1 MTTCLPFRIAVVLGA
16 LTSVLT
22 AEVMDAA
29 ATARATLRRVLV
41 EETGWVK
48 VHAAEVLN
56 AYGAGD
62 EVRKVFLEEGR
73 QHGTETPYRIGIWR
87 VLAVADE
94 RGDWAARIEAVF
106 LDEKAPDRLH
116 ALESLGK
123 LHCAVHGE
131 TLAALHRWRGAAGP
145 GEAVF
150 GDWVRAS
157 AGEPGARDKI
167 SAALAGAEPVTR
179 LRAAHILR
187 VSSDVTA
194 TEKARV
200 AAAAGAEPRE
210 TAGYVY
216 VLGAA
221 YALNADPA
229 QMTTWR
235 GELERIIRTG
245 TPGAAHAAWQGLL
258 GRVTVAEINQLAP
271 GWAQAKGDAAIG
283 AAWAVL
289 AASGPGGVRR

>member
-1 MTTCLPFRIAVVLGA
+1 MIVSA
-16 LTSVLT
+16 LTSVLAGQT
-22 AEVMDAA
+22 SDDA
-29 ATARATLRRVLV
+29 ATARATLRRVLT
-41 EETGWVK
+41 EETAWVK

-56 AYGAGD
+56 AYGARD
-62 EVRKVFLEEGR
+62 EVRATFLEEAR
-73 QHGTETPYRIGIWR
+73 RHETEKPYRIGTWR
-87 VLAVADE
+87 VLAVADA
-94 RGDWAARIEAVF
+94 RGDWAARIEKVF

-123 LHCAVHGE
+123 LHRVVHGE
-131 TLAALHRWRGAAGP
+131 TRAAVQRWCGAAGP

-150 GDWVRAS
+150 GDWVLAS

-167 SAALAGAEPVTR
+167 SAVLASPEPVAR

-194 TEKARV
+194 AEKARV
-200 AAAAGAEPRE
+200 AEAARTESRE

-216 VLGAA
+216 IIGAA
-221 YALNADPA
+221 YTLNADPA

-258 GRVTVAEINQLAP
+258 GRVTVAEVNKLAP

-289 AASGPGGVRR
+289 AASTPADIKR